1 MIEFNSI
8 ILLSRNAGTV
18 RKGVLSNEQAFIELR
33 SEDAERM
40 SQADRHYGRR
50 GNLQRIHDRF
60 RHGLRFFAVEEAGQ
74 LVAWFWVVH
83 AVPRYFDEMCWLIDL
98 QATHVWARDAFVAP
112 THRGRRVLTAMMD
125 LASVLDERP
134 LCYLSDVSASN
145 WISLRAHK
153 ALGFEKIATVRSLAI
168 GTRLVLRSRPPACLP
183 QPQAIRPARCWLWLT
198 AEEHEWHRAHI
209 A

>member
-1 MIEFNSI
+1 MIELNSI
-8 ILLSRNAGTV
+8 VLLSRNAGTV
-18 RKGVLSNEQAFIELR
+18 RKAVLSDGQSFIELR
-33 SEDAERM
+33 AEDAERI
-40 SQADRHYGRR
+40 SRADRHYGRR
-50 GNLQRIHDRF
+50 GDLKRIRDRF
-60 RHGLRFFAVEEAGQ
+60 RHGLRLFAVEEGGQ

-83 AVPRYFDEMCWLIDL
+83 AAPRYFDEMCWMIDL

-112 THRGRRVLTAMMD
+112 SHRGRRVLTAMMD

-153 ALGFEKIATVRSLAI
+153 ALGFEKIATAWSLAI
-168 GTRLVLRSRPPACLP
+168 GKRLLIRSRPPACLP
-183 QPQAIRPARCWLWLT
+183 QPHAIRPGRRCLWLT
-198 AEEHEWHRAHI
+198 PEEYEWHRAHI

>member
-1 MIEFNSI
+1 MIDFNAI
-8 ILLSRNAGTV
+8 ILLSRKAGTV
-18 RKGVLSNEQAFIELR
+18 RMASLSAGQSFIELR
-33 SEDAERM
+33 VEDATRIA
-40 SQADRHYGRR
+40 QADRHYGRR
-50 GNLQRIHDRF
+50 GNLQRINDRF
-60 RHGLRFFAVEEAGQ
+60 HHGLRFFAVEEAGQ

-83 AVPRYFDEMCWLIDL
+83 AAPRYFDEMCWLIDL

-112 THRGRRVLTAMMD
+112 SHRGQRVLTAMMD

-134 LCYLSDVSASN
+134 MCYLSDVSASN

-168 GTRLVLRSRPPACLP
+168 GKRLVLRSRPPDCLP
-183 QPQAIRPARCWLWLT
+183 PPRAIRPGKRCLWLT
-198 AEEHEWHRAHI
+198 AEEYAWHRAHI